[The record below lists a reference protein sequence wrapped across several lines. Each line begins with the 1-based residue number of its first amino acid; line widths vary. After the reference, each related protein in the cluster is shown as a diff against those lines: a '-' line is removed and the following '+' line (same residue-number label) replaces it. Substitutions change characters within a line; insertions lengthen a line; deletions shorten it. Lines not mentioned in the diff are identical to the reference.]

1 MDTREGT
8 SGVFAVVL
16 AAGYADRFGSTKQL
30 AEIDGVALVARA
42 EKTATSVFGNNVVLV
57 LGHDWQAVS
66 NVCDFEHGFFVVN
79 NAFIEG
85 MGTSI
90 ATAMRSIAHTATAIV
105 VLLADQ
111 PLITADHLRN
121 LCSSW
126 SGAKDEIVA
135 SAYSGTRG
143 VPALFASDCFA
154 ELANLTGDAGAQ
166 CLLNDRRFNVKQIEF
181 EQAAVDIDTPG
192 DLVKL

>member
-1 MDTREGT
+1 MATKDGT

-16 AAGYADRFGSTKQL
+16 AAGCADRFGSTKQL

-42 EKTATSVFGNNVVLV
+42 EKTAMSVFGSNVVLV
-57 LGHDWQAVS
+57 VGHDWQAVS
-66 NVCDFEHGFFVVN
+66 NVCDFQQGFFVVN
-79 NAFIEG
+79 DDYREG
-85 MGTSI
+85 IGTSI

-111 PLITADHLRN
+111 PLITADHLRA

-135 SAYSGTRG
+135 TAYSGTLG
-143 VPALFASDCFA
+143 VPALFANDCFA
-154 ELANLTGDAGAQ
+154 ELANLSGDAGAQ
-166 CLLNDRRFNVKQIEF
+166 RLLNDRRFIVKRIEF
-181 EQAAVDIDTPG
+181 EQAAVDIDNPE
-192 DLVKL
+192 DLSRL